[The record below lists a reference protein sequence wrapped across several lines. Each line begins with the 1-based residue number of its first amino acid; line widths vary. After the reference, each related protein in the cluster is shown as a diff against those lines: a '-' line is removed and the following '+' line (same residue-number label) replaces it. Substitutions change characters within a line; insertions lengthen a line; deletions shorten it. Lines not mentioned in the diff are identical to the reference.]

1 MYSALDRTSIIIK
14 GSTLTISLLYQES
27 IKFLK
32 ILILRG
38 TIYNTTGSYK
48 ISKEKKSLSSKIL
61 TRNREYITLKWT

>member
-14 GSTLTISLLYQES
+14 GSTLIISLLYQES
-27 IKFLK
+27 LKFLK

-48 ISKEKKSLSSKIL
+48 ISKQKKCA
-61 TRNREYITLKWT
+61 